1 MTASN
6 GIHLNGANGCEPEP
20 CIGMPLPPRP
30 GKPDDLPETPHI
42 ASLYEM
48 VVRRVRWAN
57 TIFGQNVK
65 LVMRQLD
72 DEQWSLLTP
81 PYVLVVP
88 TVARPQAR
96 LVDQEQETIVNPRS
110 VTFIAQLDARGSEA
124 EWMAAAD
131 IEVAE
136 KQLIGCLVN
145 WRPQRHY
152 LPTLYAGM
160 RVQAS
165 RAPDV
170 KVSFVFVFN
179 EQLVV
184 LDDSLVGLE
193 DAEVVVLNRID
204 VRVGPNCCE
213 EQPAGLPVPPICV
226 IKGGCP

>member
-1 MTASN
+1 MALEQS
-6 GIHLNGANGCEPEP
+6 NGCEPEP
-20 CIGMPLPPRP
+20 CIGVPLPPRP
-30 GKPDDLPETPHI
+30 GNDLPPAPQIT
-42 ASLYEM
+42 SLYEL

-72 DEQWSLLTP
+72 EEQWALLKL

-88 TVARPQAR
+88 TVTRPQLR
-96 LVDQEQETIVNPRS
+96 PVDQDMDAIINPRS
-110 VTFIAQLDARGSEA
+110 VTFVAQLDARGTEA
-124 EWMAAAD
+124 EWMAASD

-136 KQLIGCLVN
+136 KQLIGALVN

-179 EQLVV
+179 EQLMLFDQSVGVDEGEAVV
-184 LDDSLVGLE
+184 LD
-193 DAEVVVLNRID
+193 RID
-204 VRVGPNCCE
+204 VRVHDQCCE
-213 EQPAGLPVPPICV
+213 DLPELGPAPTICV
-226 IKGGCP
+226 TGGGCP